1 MLRDGNKLKELLG
14 IATGCTIQHDGW
26 TCGTC
31 FYPAI
36 DELNLSE
43 EDSHLYWLT
52 VLFFRGDYYDFDW
65 AEHHDN
71 LHKFP
76 RLLIELI
83 NKLEEEYGNM
93 QMVQETNS

>member
-1 MLRDGNKLKELLG
+1 MNKNFTMKGVDLSPPLIFRDRFDFDLDKINP
-14 IATGCTIQHDGW
+14 IV
-26 TCGTC
+26 
-31 FYPAI
+31 

-52 VLFFRGDYYDFDW
+52 VLFFRGDYYDFNW

-76 RLLIELI
+76 KLLLELTDR
-83 NKLEEEYGNM
+83 LEEEYGDL
-93 QMVQETNS
+93 